1 MRVDEAATWLY
12 YSSKSVL
19 YGLVS
24 YTLPNNHV
32 FHTVLVSISTFIFGN
47 HPWAI
52 RLPAFLAGVAMIP
65 LAYAAAKRFYGEGA
79 ALLTAGFVASSSVLV
94 EFSTNG
100 RGYTLVAAIFLAL
113 IVLAP
118 AHDAEPR
125 AWRRFA
131 LLSAIGFLTIPTMLF
146 PFGVVVGWLAL
157 SIVRAHDTD
166 RAALA
171 KRLGRTVLLTLG
183 LVILAYLPALLWTGP
198 HAFIA
203 NRFITSQPWGLFVR
217 AIGPAVG
224 STWTGWNRDLTIAG
238 AAVFAAF
245 FFVGLARDKTRLVLV
260 AVAWSGVLLLLERWV
275 PFHRVW
281 TFLIPIYWMTV
292 AAGIMFVVRRQRWAA
307 LLAIALCLA
316 IGGSVLASGSV
327 LRSRETGY
335 FPDAERVVVSL
346 RVLGA
351 GDKVLAYNPATVP
364 LQYYARLHH
373 ETLPLGSPTD
383 GDHRIFI
390 VVDSAVGQTLDQLA
404 DRYASAQFPAAL
416 LGQATLYERFAR
428 AAVYLLVVK
437 VS

>member
-65 LAYAAAKRFYGEGA
+65 LSFATAKPFFGEGA
-79 ALLTAGFVASSSVLV
+79 ALLTAAFVASSSVLV
-94 EFSTNG
+94 EFSTNA

-118 AHDAEPR
+118 THDAEPR

-131 LLSAIGFLTIPTMLF
+131 VLSAIGFLTIPTMLF

-157 SIVRAHDTD
+157 SIARAHDTD

-171 KRLGRTVLLTLG
+171 KRLGRTVLLTIE
-183 LVILAYLPALLWTGP
+183 LVALAYLPMIAWSGP
-198 HAFIA
+198 HALFA
-203 NRFITSQPWGLFVR
+203 NQFVTSLPWGTFAR
-217 AIGPAVG
+217 AIGPSLD
-224 STWTGWNRDLTIAG
+224 STWMGWNRDLTIVGAG
-238 AAVFAAF
+238 VFAAF
-245 FFVGLARDKTRLVLV
+245 FFAGLVRDKTRLVLV
-260 AVAWSGVLLLLERWV
+260 AVAWCGVLLLVERWV
-275 PFHRVW
+275 PFQRVW

-292 AAGIMFVVRRQRWAA
+292 AAGIVFIVRRQRWVAA
-307 LLAIALCLA
+307 LAIALCLA

-335 FPDAERVVVSL
+335 FPDAERVAVSL
-346 RVLGA
+346 RTLGV
-351 GDKVLAYNPATVP
+351 GDRVLAYNPAKVP
-364 LQYYARLHH
+364 LRYYARLHH
-373 ETLPLGSPTD
+373 ETLPFGVPSSSAR
-383 GDHRIFI
+383 RIFI
-390 VVDSAVGQTLDQLA
+390 VVDSAVGQTLEQLA
-404 DRYASAQFPAAL
+404 DRYASAQFPAGM
-416 LGQATLYERFAR
+416 LGQATLYKRFAR
-428 AAVYLLVVK
+428 AAVYVLVVE

>member
-32 FHTVLVSISTFIFGN
+32 FHTVLVGVSTFIFGN

-65 LAYAAAKRFYGEGA
+65 LSYAAAKRFYGEGA
-79 ALLTAGFVASSSVLV
+79 ALLTAAFVASSSVLV
-94 EFSTNG
+94 EFSTNA
-100 RGYTLVAAIFLAL
+100 RGYTMVAAIFLAL
-113 IVLAP
+113 IVTAP
-118 AHDAEPR
+118 SHDAEPR

-131 LLSAIGFLTIPTMLF
+131 VLSAIGFFTIPTMLF

-157 SIVRAHDTD
+157 SIARARDMD

-171 KRLGRTVLLTLG
+171 RRLVRTVLLTIG
-183 LVILAYLPALLWTGP
+183 LVAVAYLPAILWSGP
-198 HAFIA
+198 HAVYA
-203 NRFITSQPWGLFVR
+203 NRFVTAQPWGAFAR
-217 AIGPAVG
+217 AIGPALG
-224 STWTGWNRDLTIAG
+224 STWMGWNRDLTIAG
-238 AAVFAAF
+238 AGVFAAF
-245 FFVGLARDKTRLVLV
+245 FVAGLARDKTRFVLI
-260 AVAWSGVLLLLERWV
+260 ALAWCGVLLLAERWV

-292 AAGIMFVVRRQRWAA
+292 AAGVMLVVRRRWVAPI
-307 LLAIALCLA
+307 AIALGLA

-327 LRSRETGY
+327 LRSHETGY
-335 FPDAERVVVSL
+335 FPDAERVAVSL
-346 RVLGA
+346 RALGA
-351 GDKVLAYNPATVP
+351 GDKVLAYNPATIP

-373 ETLPLGSPTD
+373 ETLPLGAPSGTD
-383 GDHRIFI
+383 RRVFI
-390 VVDSAVGQTLDQLA
+390 VVDSAAGQTLGQLA
-404 DRYASAQFPAAL
+404 QRFASARFPAGML
-416 LGQATLYERFAR
+416 ERATLHKHFAR
-428 AAVYLLVVK
+428 AAVYVLVVK